1 MTLFK
6 ITIRL
11 ILLKIKLLQ
20 MFLNIN
26 LEIKL

>member
-1 MTLFK
+1 MTFFK
-6 ITIRL
+6 ISIQL

-26 LEIKL
+26 FVIKL